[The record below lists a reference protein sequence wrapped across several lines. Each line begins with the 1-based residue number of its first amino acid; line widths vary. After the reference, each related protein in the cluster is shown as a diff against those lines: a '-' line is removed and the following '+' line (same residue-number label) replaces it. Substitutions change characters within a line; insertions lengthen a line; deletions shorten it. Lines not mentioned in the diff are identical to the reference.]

1 LNSINKTLELVKPEF
16 ISKAYENQFIPK
28 SPIFRFN
35 YNSSRFYYQFD
46 EADEPIF
53 YPSVTSILSDV
64 VPESEFLKMK
74 RMELGYDYNKWMG
87 ELAHQGTFIHKIISD
102 YLISNSFDFSTLNQ
116 SVYEYFRENKRNYEV
131 DTWLYAIRP
140 KIASLIKF
148 CIESKIEPIAIES
161 IVTYK
166 DDKYKYA
173 GAVDIIAYATVEER
187 GYFGEFF
194 KSGERA
200 GQPKETKSIFR
211 KLVAIDIKSG
221 TSGFYE
227 SNALQLKMY
236 EKAINQTFGLELQGL
251 INVQPVK
258 WNNGNEPNYKQ
269 EDQINNVDLHYLDN
283 LLSIYFKN
291 YEDPEQIAI
300 FEGKLT
306 KEDNIFKN
314 IFEYVNVKEYVK
326 KLTKTQNYL
335 NQKGAA

>member
-1 LNSINKTLELVKPEF
+1 
-16 ISKAYENQFIPK
+16 
-28 SPIFRFN
+28 
-35 YNSSRFYYQFD
+35 
-46 EADEPIF
+46 
-53 YPSVTSILSDV
+53 
-64 VPESEFLKMK
+64 
-74 RMELGYDYNKWMG
+74 
-87 ELAHQGTFIHKIISD
+87 
-102 YLISNSFDFSTLNQ
+102 
-116 SVYEYFRENKRNYEV
+116 
-131 DTWLYAIRP
+131 
-140 KIASLIKF
+140 
-148 CIESKIEPIAIES
+148 
-161 IVTYK
+161 
-166 DDKYKYA
+166 
-173 GAVDIIAYATVEER
+173 
-187 GYFGEFF
+187 
-194 KSGERA
+194 
-200 GQPKETKSIFR
+200 
-211 KLVAIDIKSG
+211 
-221 TSGFYE
+221 
-227 SNALQLKMY
+227 MY